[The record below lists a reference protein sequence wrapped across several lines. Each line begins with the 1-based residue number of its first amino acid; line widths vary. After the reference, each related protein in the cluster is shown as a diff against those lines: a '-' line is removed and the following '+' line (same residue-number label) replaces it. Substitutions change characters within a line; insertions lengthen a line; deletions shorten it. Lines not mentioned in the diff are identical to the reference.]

1 MKAITFVFLGG
12 GLGSVL
18 RFLISKW
25 TVNHYAGSFPMG
37 TFLANILACFVLG
50 LIISVFG
57 PRFGLEENYRHL
69 WVIGFCGG
77 FSTFSTFSNETLQL
91 FQSNQH
97 IMAIS
102 YVLASVLLC
111 ILVLM
116 AGLWLG
122 QKL

>member
-1 MKAITFVFLGG
+1 M
-12 GLGSVL
+12 L

-25 TVNHYAGSFPMG
+25 TVNYYSGNFPLG
-37 TFLANILACFVLG
+37 TFSANILACFVLG
-50 LIISVFG
+50 LIISVLG

-77 FSTFSTFSNETLQL
+77 FSTFSTFSNETLHL

-97 IMAIS
+97 ILAIS
-102 YVLASVLLC
+102 YVMASVIFCVL
-111 ILVLM
+111 ILM

-122 QKL
+122 QKI